1 MIIVENTM
9 KKFMMLIVGGI
20 LSPALPL
27 AAEEQTVNG
36 VSWTYYIDGNTVEIA
51 GATPAT
57 GHLTL
62 PSKLG
67 GKSVTRIG
75 DFAFQD
81 CRDLTRVTIPNS
93 VTSIGHAA
101 FGICS
106 GLTSITIPNS
116 VTHIEDGA
124 FGECSGL
131 TSVTVPQS
139 GVDRFYRIFLGCRNL
154 AVVVISDG
162 VTCIGEEAFVD
173 FSGSGSLKSVTIPKS
188 VTNIG
193 RDAFR
198 HSSGLRSISIPNGV
212 TKIRDGTFSGCSGL
226 MSVMIPNSVT
236 SIEYGAF
243 RDCIGLRNV
252 VIPNSVTNIGEE
264 AFSGCSNL
272 TSMTIPNNV
281 MAIGR
286 DAFRNCSGLT
296 SVTLS
301 QLGVNRFGDIFPNCR
316 NMVVEISNGV
326 TYIGEYAFYEC
337 SGLRSVNIP
346 NSVTNIGEYAF
357 FGCTGLTSVTI
368 PNCVTSVKNFAFS
381 DCSGLTNVI
390 FKGNAPTLGSYAF
403 DGVNNRCTAYV
414 RENSS
419 GWGVDIPG
427 TWNGLSIRFLTP
439 EVEITVANEMGG
451 GTVEFDG
458 YLSTVEVAS
467 GVTLVVRGENLDA
480 AALAAKITPMP
491 HEEEQSSTLFKVA
504 RSTAAGSV
512 SLSVV
517 LDEDAID
524 PDEAA
529 REVISTANMAAF
541 SAAADGETVSV
552 PLSSAKPGLYY
563 GIAAVNELS
572 QMDVTAANV
581 PLVRADAGG
590 VTVPVVKPVGSSAF
604 FKVIVSDRAW

>member
-1 MIIVENTM
+1 
-9 KKFMMLIVGGI
+9 
-20 LSPALPL
+20 
-27 AAEEQTVNG
+27 
-36 VSWTYYIDGNTVEIA
+36 
-51 GATPAT
+51 
-57 GHLTL
+57 
-62 PSKLG
+62 
-67 GKSVTRIG
+67 
-75 DFAFQD
+75 
-81 CRDLTRVTIPNS
+81 
-93 VTSIGHAA
+93 
-101 FGICS
+101 
-106 GLTSITIPNS
+106 

-198 HSSGLRSISIPNGV
+198 NSSGLRSISIPNGV

-286 DAFRNCSGLT
+286 DAFRNCSGLMSVTIPNNVMAIGRDAFRNCSGLT

-316 NMVVEISNGV
+316 NTVVEISNGV

-368 PNCVTSVKNFAFS
+368 PNCVTSVKNFAFC
-381 DCSGLTNVI
+381 DCSGLASVI
-390 FKGNAPTLGSYAF
+390 FKGNAPTLGSYVF
-403 DGVNNRCTAYV
+403 DGVKNGCTAYV

-439 EVEITVANEMGG
+439 GVEITVANEMGG

-458 YLSTVEVAS
+458 ELSTVEVAS

-491 HEEEQSSTLFKVA
+491 HEEEQSPTLFKVA
-504 RSTAAGSV
+504 KSTAVGSV